1 MTRNLVLTFLSVCLL
16 SGMAFSQNKPAYV
29 VFTGSGKKS
38 SYSKMLKKLESSQ
51 LIFFGELHDNPIAHW
66 LELEITKDLF
76 IPGKLTLGAEMIETD
91 NQIPLDLYLNST
103 INLNTFDSLTRLWS
117 NYHTDYAPLVDFAKD
132 NHLSFIATNIPRRHA
147 RTVHRK
153 GFEGLNDLSNNEKQ
167 WIAPLPVP
175 FDPQLPTYQKILEM
189 MGDHGSPELV
199 KAQAIKDA
207 TMAHF
212 ILKHLDPNGTFIHFN
227 GSFHSNY
234 REGICWYIE
243 QWNKDIEFV
252 TIATVIQQSLKK
264 LDNEHLK
271 KADFIICVDEDMIST
286 Y

>member
-1 MTRNLVLTFLSVCLL
+1 
-16 SGMAFSQNKPAYV
+16 
-29 VFTGSGKKS
+29 
-38 SYSKMLKKLESSQ
+38 MLKKLESSP

-66 LELEITKDLF
+66 LELEITQDLF

-91 NQIPLDLYLNST
+91 NQEALDLYLSGK
-103 INLNTFDSLTRLWS
+103 INLTAFDSLARLWS
-117 NYHTDYAPLVDFAKD
+117 NYHTDYAPLVDFAKE
-132 NHLSFIATNIPRRHA
+132 NQLSFIATNVPRRYA
-147 RTVHRK
+147 RMVHRK
-153 GFEGLNDLSNNEKQ
+153 GFEGLNDLPENEKQ
-167 WIAPLPVP
+167 WIAPLPIP
-175 FDPQLPTYQKILEM
+175 FDAQLPTYQKILEM

-212 ILKHLDPNGTFIHFN
+212 ILKHFDPNGRFIHFN

-234 REGICWYIE
+234 HEGICWYMR
-243 QWNKDIEFV
+243 QWNKDLEFV
-252 TIATVIQQSLKK
+252 TIATVSQQNLKK
-264 LDNEHLK
+264 LNDEHLE